1 MLLVMPMVGRDDHR
15 ADLLQHL
22 IDLRR
27 IGLDDLAPTRV
38 LASVWRCCGYASR
51 RRCARLADRRKS
63 AQLARVPERF
73 TISAHFFPSP
83 RM

>member
-15 ADLLQHL
+15 ADLLQHF
-22 IDLRR
+22 IYQRR
-27 IGLDDLAPTRV
+27 VSLEDLAPISV
-38 LASVWRCCGYASR
+38 LASVWRCCGYTSR

-73 TISAHFFPSP
+73 TISFHFFPSP